1 MADEFDDPAFHLV
14 GLAAE
19 PVAPPP
25 GLRDRV
31 LAGARVA
38 QGNRIV
44 QVPAGTWRARAG
56 VPLGAVAALVV
67 VALLAGLVVG
77 ERLGQSVAPPAQ
89 PQVAHFMLTGHGS
102 MDGASATVVDV
113 KKDGVALVTFYG
125 LPAVPAGKLYEIW
138 LITPESKA
146 VPAAVFV
153 PDENGQQFVVI
164 EKPLEGFKL
173 MAVTVE
179 DAPSGVDQ
187 PTQQPQLLGS
197 IA

>member
-1 MADEFDDPAFHLV
+1 MSDEFDDPALHLV

-19 PVAPPP
+19 PAPPP
-25 GLRDRV
+25 AGLRERI
-31 LAGARVA
+31 LAGARVPA
-38 QGNRIV
+38 SERVV
-44 QVPAGTWRARAG
+44 QLPARSWRGGFR
-56 VPLGAVAALVV
+56 VPLGAVAAMVV
-67 VALLAGLVVG
+67 VALVAGLVAG
-77 ERLGQSVAPPAQ
+77 ERLGESRAPAPPAQ
-89 PQVAHFMLTGHGS
+89 VAHFTLTGHGS

-138 LITPESKA
+138 LITPDSKA
-146 VPAAVFV
+146 VAAGIFL
-153 PDENGQQFVVI
+153 PDQNGQQFVVI
-164 EKPLEGFKL
+164 EKPLRGFRL

-187 PTQQPQLLGS
+187 PTQQPELVGT